1 MKHSLPLF
9 MSIAGMTF
17 ATPALAADG
26 AALFSTKACVACH
39 HVENDQSAM
48 GLGPSVKMI
57 GTAYDGKKEQ
67 LVKFLSADPTA
78 KPIVKPELYPV
89 MQGQQQITKAM
100 SDDEKSAVADYILSK
115 K

>member
-1 MKHSLPLF
+1 MKRLLP
-9 MSIAGMTF
+9 IALSFVGMTF

-26 AALFSTKACVACH
+26 AALFTAKACAACH

-57 GTAYDGKKEQ
+57 GAAYDGKKED
-67 LVKFLSADPTA
+67 LVKFLNADPSA
-78 KPIVKPELYPV
+78 KPIVKPDLYPV

-100 SDDEKSAVADYILSK
+100 SDEERSALADYMLSK